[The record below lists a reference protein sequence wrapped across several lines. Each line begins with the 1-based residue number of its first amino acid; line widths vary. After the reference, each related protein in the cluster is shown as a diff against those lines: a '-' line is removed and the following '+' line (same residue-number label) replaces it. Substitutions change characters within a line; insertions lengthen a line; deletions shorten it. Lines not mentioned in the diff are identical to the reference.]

1 MQAAK
6 ITKHSPDAY
15 ICLIKVSLKSIMKV
29 SDQQNHMKALKKP
42 PVQLQPKKEIEKYL
56 LDFYHPHLFE
66 IPWRKPFFTE

>member
-1 MQAAK
+1 
-6 ITKHSPDAY
+6 
-15 ICLIKVSLKSIMKV
+15 MKV